1 VIVALGEDRIDALVQ
16 HLVRNA
22 RESGRDGDA
31 HSRASSADEPV
42 DVEAM
47 TARLHL
53 GIARPLSALEWQ
65 RWWVWLDGAYV
76 RGHVDLRG
84 AGIMSALH
92 RARLGIGLERGWRG
106 QGTGEALMRAAI
118 AWAAGEG
125 LAWIDLGVFEDNT
138 PARALYRKLGF
149 EEVGVL
155 RDAFRVDG
163 RSLDDVSMA
172 LPLRGPRR
180 T

>member
-1 VIVALGEDRIDALVQ
+1 VIAPLGEHQVDALVQ

-42 DVEAM
+42 DIESM
-47 TARLHL
+47 TARIHL

-65 RWWVWLDGAYV
+65 RWWVLLDGAYV

-84 AGIMSALH
+84 AGIISALH

-106 QGTGEALMRAAI
+106 KGWGERLMRAAI
-118 AWAAGEG
+118 DWAAAEG
-125 LAWIDLGVFEDNT
+125 LGWIDLGVFEDNT

-149 EEVGVL
+149 EEVGLV

-163 RSLDDVSMA
+163 RNLDDVSMT
-172 LPLRGPRR
+172 LRLA
-180 T
+180 